1 MATILQNKLVPN
13 IGITEQLLVTTA
25 SNTRSTIIGL
35 SLTNMSELIIL
46 ASIRVADNVEV
57 TSAYYAKDIVVPPNT
72 SLRVVNGG
80 EKLVLGP
87 SMSVYVS
94 SNTAASLDVVM
105 SYIDVL

>member
-1 MATILQNKLVPN
+1 
-13 IGITEQLLVTTA
+13 
-25 SNTRSTIIGL
+25 
-35 SLTNMSELIIL
+35 
-46 ASIRVADNVEV
+46 VADNVEV